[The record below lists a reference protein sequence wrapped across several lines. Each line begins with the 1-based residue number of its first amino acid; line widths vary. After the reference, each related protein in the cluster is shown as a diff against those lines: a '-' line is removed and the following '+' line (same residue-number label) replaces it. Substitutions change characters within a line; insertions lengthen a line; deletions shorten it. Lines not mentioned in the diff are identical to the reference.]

1 MNSNHTKYQVLP
13 PIGKSFVKAQMP
25 NVVPKPLVQ
34 SKFVPQNSMT
44 NFVKPASN
52 TVTSSFSQVLVT
64 QDEGEASKIIPKAFQ
79 EMTNDNK
86 TVVVNPAKEIKTNP
100 TVKDSTNSEC
110 SNDLPEKS
118 DVAEVDQTKDSGIGN
133 SPESFMQS
141 PSMSDSQDLFS
152 AEEPAK
158 PKMIPKDYNKALK
171 GLGEM
176 IQAQMLKDDKWS
188 EFKKNRTKLRF
199 TDYDAFC
206 TEFSKMYPQEA
217 RLTNW

>member
-1 MNSNHTKYQVLP
+1 
-13 PIGKSFVKAQMP
+13 
-25 NVVPKPLVQ
+25 
-34 SKFVPQNSMT
+34 
-44 NFVKPASN
+44 
-52 TVTSSFSQVLVT
+52 
-64 QDEGEASKIIPKAFQ
+64 
-79 EMTNDNK
+79 
-86 TVVVNPAKEIKTNP
+86 
-100 TVKDSTNSEC
+100 
-110 SNDLPEKS
+110 
-118 DVAEVDQTKDSGIGN
+118 
-133 SPESFMQS
+133 MQS

-152 AEEPAK
+152 AEEPTK

-199 TDYDAFC
+199 TDYATFC